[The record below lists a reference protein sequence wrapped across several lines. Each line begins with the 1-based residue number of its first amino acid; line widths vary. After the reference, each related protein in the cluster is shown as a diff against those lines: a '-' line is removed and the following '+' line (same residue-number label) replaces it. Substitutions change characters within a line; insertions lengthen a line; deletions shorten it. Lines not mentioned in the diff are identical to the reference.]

1 MSERVRCPE
10 CGTTTVV
17 ATVEEALDTAETHD
31 DQQHDGERTALVNG
45 MLPPSDELAEA
56 ASEAVE
62 QLREIK
68 RDLGSES

>member
-1 MSERVRCPE
+1 
-10 CGTTTVV
+10 VV
-17 ATVEEALDTAETHD
+17 ATVEEALDTADTHD
-31 DQQHDGERTALVNG
+31 ENQHDGERTALVNG